1 MIGFKKRKSLIL
13 LVTFL
18 LCFSLFVTQAFSLS
32 LEETISRRE
41 SVRSYS
47 SGSVPRNQF
56 LDLLKSAYGHTSGQ
70 GTTPKIGSD
79 YSLIIYTLNETGS
92 YQYNPQTNSLN
103 AYDLN
108 VNKETIR
115 PYDSNWPSNA
125 RKFWL
130 LFGTKTG

>member
-79 YSLIIYTLNETGS
+79 YSLIIYTLTE
-92 YQYNPQTNSLN
+92 TNSLN